1 MGDTAPTV
9 GTTDPTVVADPDPDP
24 GTAGAPSG
32 TDPGPDAA
40 AAAAPAPEATAGP
53 TPDDIPA
60 PDDAA
65 GPVDPAAIRYRPGVR
80 REGSFRVRYVTI
92 HGYRRAYVKAG
103 SGPALLLIHGI
114 GDSSDTWR
122 PVVAQLAEHY
132 TVIAPDLLGHGRS
145 EKPKA
150 DYSVAGFANGMRDLL
165 TVLEVDRVSVVG
177 HSLGGGVAAQFA
189 YQFPDRCERLVL
201 VGSGGVGR
209 TVSPLLRVAAVPGVE
224 TLMPLLGLP
233 PVRAVSRLGAGLMRV
248 FDTALGRDA
257 EEILAVL
264 DALPDTEARM
274 VILRTLRSSIDWH
287 GQVITML
294 DRAYLAEG
302 VPTLIVWGRRDA
314 IIPVGHGRLIHTV
327 MAGSELEI
335 FDRAGHFPHHT
346 DPARFVRVLRAFME
360 RSGPARFDQSRWRDQ
375 LRQGRRVPERGS
387 AGPGGVTPPSD
398 VTHLPGAH

>member
-1 MGDTAPTV
+1 MGETV
-9 GTTDPTVVADPDPDP
+9 PEVETTDPTDPTDIAADQGGDRDPL
-24 GTAGAPSG
+24 AGAPDSG
-32 TDPGPDAA
+32 R
-40 AAAAPAPEATAGP
+40 
-53 TPDDIPA
+53 
-60 PDDAA
+60 
-65 GPVDPAAIRYRPGVR
+65 PVDPAEIRYRPGVR
-80 REGSFRVRYVTI
+80 REGAFCVQYVTI

-122 PVVAQLAEHY
+122 PVVEQLAEHY

-145 EKPKA
+145 EKPRA

-165 TVLEVDRVSVVG
+165 SVLEVGRVTVVG

-224 TLMPLLGLP
+224 VVMPLLGLP
-233 PVRAVSRLGAGLMRV
+233 PVRFASRLGAGLLRL

-257 EEILAVL
+257 EEILAVF
-264 DALPDTEARM
+264 DALPNTEARM
-274 VILRTLRSSIDWH
+274 GILRTLRSSVDWQ
-287 GQVITML
+287 GQVITMV

-314 IIPVGHGRLIHTV
+314 IIPLGHGRLIHAV
-327 MAGSELEI
+327 MPGSELEV
-335 FDRAGHFPHHT
+335 FDEAGHFPHHT
-346 DPARFVRVLRAFME
+346 DPARFVRTLRGFME
-360 RSGPARFDQSRWRDQ
+360 RSMPARFDQGRWGERLRRGQ
-375 LRQGRRVPERGS
+375 LDYRAQPE
-387 AGPGGVTPPSD
+387 D
-398 VTHLPGAH
+398 PGAASPLPDVATLRGAH